1 MNRKAIA
8 FTVMTCFVFSVVVC
22 LTMMAENGQTSGV
35 SLLGRLCIAQV
46 YPGSIEVEQEVKVSE
61 NNKEPQITTTVV
73 KQTKKATEKKPEPD
87 NSKPEVIIYHTHS
100 SESYQPYT
108 ASNFHRQEEAGTV
121 REVGNVMTAELNRL
135 GIAVVHDKT
144 IHDSPS
150 YNESYDRS
158 LETVTALMKKYPT
171 AKVIIDLHRDAAAYT
186 GNVGETMMIEGEKTA
201 KYKLVV
207 GQNNDNYSQLMA
219 FANKVNTAADKMYP
233 GFSGR
238 IIEKEYRYNE
248 DIADNYLLLEVGNNQ
263 NNIKEVRKT
272 GKYFARVLAKVLE
285 AGK

>member
-1 MNRKAIA
+1 MSRKIIA
-8 FTVMTCFVFSVVVC
+8 FTAMICFCLTTVVC
-22 LTMMAENGQTSGV
+22 LMTMAGNEQTSGV
-35 SLLGRLCIAQV
+35 ELLGRMCIAQV
-46 YPGSIEVEQEVKVSE
+46 YPGSMPDEAEVEQPETKE
-61 NNKEPQITTTVV
+61 EPQITTTVV
-73 KQTKKATEKKPEPD
+73 KETKKVEEKKTEPD
-87 NSKPEVIIYHTHS
+87 NSKPQVIIYHTHS
-100 SESYQPYT
+100 SESYQPYS
-108 ASNFHRQEEAGTV
+108 AGNFHRQEEAGTV

-150 YNESYDRS
+150 YNESYDKS
-158 LETVTALMKKYPT
+158 LATVTALMKKYPS
-171 AKVIIDLHRDAAAYT
+171 AEVIIDLHRDAAAYT
-186 GNVGETMMIEGEKTA
+186 GNVGETMTIEGEKAA

-219 FANKVNTAADKMYP
+219 FANKVNAAADEMYP

-248 DIADNYLLLEVGNNQ
+248 YIADKYLLLEVGNNQ

-285 AGK
+285 EE